1 MKSNSFF
8 IFFCL
13 ALGVLMRVIWVSDM
27 EWKDDEKIMYDLAYQ
42 HGCTNEFPSI
52 GMMSGGGVVNPG
64 MSVAFFAL
72 LSKFSSSPLGLAR
85 GVQWMNVAAIFI
97 LLWFIYK
104 KIDEEQ
110 RIIWLLG
117 LALAAVSPMAIL
129 FSRKIWAQDMLPF
142 FTAILI
148 VAIHQRS
155 RLHWAFVY
163 GLLAALI
170 GQIHMSG
177 FFLAFGWVSFS
188 VLHDLY
194 HKRKIQFVAI
204 IAGGIVGLIPMIP
217 WLIYISTHK
226 QGSYL
231 ILDHVLQFRFY
242 IYSFLDALGLN
253 LVYTFEKEINA
264 FYQYPGFYLV
274 AAIYVLLLAAALF
287 TLWLMG
293 RWMIDFFRSIRDNG
307 ILKVI
312 FNCSE
317 ARFYTQGIFIG
328 LGLLMTLSGT
338 EIYAHYLI
346 CIFPFTYIWLSRLFI
361 RNTAFFKGIVICQ
374 AILSV
379 LFLLYVHQNDGIRE
393 GDYGVTYKYQ
403 QKQ

>member
-1 MKSNSFF
+1 MKSNYIF
-8 IFFCL
+8 IFICL
-13 ALGVLMRVIWVSDM
+13 ALGVILRVIWVSDM
-27 EWKDDEKIMYDLAYQ
+27 EWKDDEKLMYELAYK
-42 HGCTNEFPSI
+42 HGSTNEFPSV

-64 MSVAFFAL
+64 ISVAFFAL
-72 LSKFSSSPLGLAR
+72 LSKVSTSPLGLAR
-85 GVQWMNVAAIFI
+85 GVQWMNVAALFI

-104 KIDEEQ
+104 KVEEKQ
-110 RIIWLLG
+110 RLIWLLG

-155 RLHWAFVY
+155 RVQWAFVY
-163 GLLAALI
+163 GLLSALI

-177 FFLAFGWVSFS
+177 FFLAFGWGVFS
-188 VLHDLY
+188 LLYDLY
-194 HKRKIQFVAI
+194 HRRKIQYAAI
-204 IAGGIVGLIPMIP
+204 VTGGLVGVIPMIP
-217 WLIYISTHK
+217 WLNYISTHK

-274 AAIYVLLLAAALF
+274 AVIYLLLSGAALF

-293 RWMIDFFRSIRDNG
+293 RWIFDFLRSIQDNG
-307 ILKVI
+307 MLKVL

-328 LGLLMTLSGT
+328 LGLLMTFSGT

-346 CIFPFTYIWLSRLFI
+346 CIFPFTYIWLSRLFEKQI
-361 RNTAFFKGIVICQ
+361 GLFKGIVICQ
-374 AILSV
+374 AVLSV
-379 LFLLYVHQNDGIRE
+379 LFLLYVHQNNGIRD
-393 GDYGVTYKYQ
+393 GDYGITYKAQ
-403 QKQ
+403 QNP